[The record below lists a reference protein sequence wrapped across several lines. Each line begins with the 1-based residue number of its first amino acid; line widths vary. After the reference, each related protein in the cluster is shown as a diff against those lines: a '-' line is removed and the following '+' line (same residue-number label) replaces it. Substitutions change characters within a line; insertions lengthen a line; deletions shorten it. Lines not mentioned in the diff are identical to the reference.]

1 MNIVIIYSSLYCSKP
16 VWLTF
21 LELKRRFFKEFLN
34 IFLAIQ
40 WKSMGSKLVF
50 KKRNFEQILQN
61 IFLLLCGR
69 KKVSWKVIQVQNDTG
84 VSIWWQFSFLGE
96 ISLQVWVFCICQPWK
111 KDKTQNLSLISQC
124 HLTVTCLLSNAP
136 GNWTQN
142 KKDRDVVY
150 DRANRQICL
159 CMCVYVRG
167 ERASA
172 RGRERPNPD

>member
-1 MNIVIIYSSLYCSKP
+1 MNIVIILLILVLFQTC
-16 VWLTF
+16 LTYI
-21 LELKRRFFKEFLN
+21 LGTQKKIFKEFLN

-69 KKVSWKVIQVQNDTG
+69 KKVSWKSYRFRNDTG

-159 CMCVYVRG
+159 CMCV
-167 ERASA
+167 
-172 RGRERPNPD
+172 